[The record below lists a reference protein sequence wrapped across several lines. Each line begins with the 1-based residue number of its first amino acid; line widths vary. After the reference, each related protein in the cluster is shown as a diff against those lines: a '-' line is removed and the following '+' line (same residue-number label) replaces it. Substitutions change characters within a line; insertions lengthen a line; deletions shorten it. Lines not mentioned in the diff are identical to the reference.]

1 MRDVFTGHDT
11 ATDREKLRLIEDRIS
26 DFLIQMDLDP
36 DRTGEG
42 IFLFKHGSTLVMMSI
57 FEQEGHHWV
66 RLVATMLAG
75 VTPSMD
81 LLARLLQLNTEVLL
95 GAFLLFEDGTLAFS
109 HTLLADRLG
118 YEEFELALSYVAQV
132 GDDYDEE
139 LQGMAGGLRAED
151 ILRGS

>member
-1 MRDVFTGHDT
+1 MPAPTSSD
-11 ATDREKLRLIEDRIS
+11 AASARERLRLLEDRIS

-42 IFLFKHGSTLVMMSI
+42 IFLFKHGSTVVMMSL
-57 FEQEGHHWV
+57 FEQDGHRWV
-66 RLVATMLAG
+66 RFVATMLAG
-75 VTPSMD
+75 VTPSMG

-109 HTLLADRLG
+109 HTLLGDKLDF
-118 YEEFELALSYVAQV
+118 EEFEFALAYVAQV